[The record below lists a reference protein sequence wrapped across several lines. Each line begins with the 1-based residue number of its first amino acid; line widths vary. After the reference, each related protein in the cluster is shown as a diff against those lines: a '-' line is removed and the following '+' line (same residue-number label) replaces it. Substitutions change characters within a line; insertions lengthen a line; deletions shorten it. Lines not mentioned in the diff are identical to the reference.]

1 MKNLGLF
8 FREVR
13 VELGKV
19 IWPGKDEFFGAF
31 VVVLITMV
39 LFTLFFALV
48 NNVFYAGALKGYE
61 YFVFGRH

>member
-39 LFTLFFALV
+39 LFTLFFAMSYDPKRNSYVKHTILV
-48 NNVFYAGALKGYE
+48 KSKP
-61 YFVFGRH
+61 R